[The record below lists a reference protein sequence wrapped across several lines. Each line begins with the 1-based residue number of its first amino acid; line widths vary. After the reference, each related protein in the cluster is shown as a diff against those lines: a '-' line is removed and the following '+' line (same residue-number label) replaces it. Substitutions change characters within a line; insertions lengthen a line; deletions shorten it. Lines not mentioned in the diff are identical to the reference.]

1 MTAETIAAKPPDLRD
16 DLPPLEIV
24 RQMID
29 YETRLRLSDSIQELF
44 DIYHRDDQAIT

>member
-1 MTAETIAAKPPDLRD
+1 MTAETINEKPPDLKE

-29 YETRLRLSDSIQELF
+29 YETRLRLSDSVQDLF
-44 DIYHRDDQAIT
+44 EVHHKDDQAIT